1 MSGLP
6 SLRSLQKKLL
16 ETHSERSQNFI
27 TVEQDTDFGEPSF
40 FDLKVQKPEPSPYV
54 EKIPI
59 EKNVKPAPIRPS
71 LYSKIEPEMKE
82 KLRLRSLAKNSR

>member
-6 SLRSLQKKLL
+6 SLRSLQKTLL

-27 TVEQDTDFGEPSF
+27 TIEQDADFGQPSLF
-40 FDLKVQKPEPSPYV
+40 ELKVQKPELSPYV
-54 EKIPI
+54 DKIQFK
-59 EKNVKPAPIRPS
+59 KNVKPAPIRPN